1 MSDFSHLLPTAP
13 FAFVARPDHPSLNVL
28 QSSERPFIPHPAVM
42 PIPNWFHLG
51 LCTQIPQMRTSTAP
65 ITPLGG
71 CSHLQNQKG
80 SAAIRIRKSPREE
93 IHETP
98 VIEETPV
105 ESGPPGFELEYG
117 VKPNNCDQ
125 PKRCSPIY
133 QAGGIM
139 KKPVRIASLSLMATQ
154 AER

>member
-13 FAFVARPDHPSLNVL
+13 FTFVARPGHPSLNAL
-28 QSSERPFIPHPAVM
+28 QSSDCPFM
-42 PIPNWFHLG
+42 PIPNGFHLG
-51 LCTQIPQMRTSTAP
+51 LLTQTPQMRTSTGP
-65 ITPLGG
+65 ITPLEG
-71 CSHLQNQKG
+71 CSHFQNQKDP
-80 SAAIRIRKSPREE
+80 AAIRIRKSPREE

-98 VIEETPV
+98 AIEETPV
-105 ESGPPGFELEYG
+105 WSEPSGFGLEYG

-139 KKPVRIASLSLMATQ
+139 KKPVRIASLSFDGYPS
-154 AER
+154 